1 MGSAISTMP
10 AHALNPDSADFSKL
24 ERPWQ
29 RQSALAKM
37 EMPDDEDNVIELS
50 LDQLKLA
57 TDGIASDV
65 QTSKIWHRLCHTET
79 IAQAFDE
86 LDADNDGI
94 VTRGEL
100 YKAMVG
106 RRKAYFSSL
115 LGGNEWKH
123 ICRIID
129 VDGDGEI
136 TLAELARVVTFTDLE
151 RQDAEAEAAEKK
163 RDKKARKNR
172 RLARTAAS
180 TVVSSP
186 RNTGQ

>member
-1 MGSAISTMP
+1 
-10 AHALNPDSADFSKL
+10 
-24 ERPWQ
+24 
-29 RQSALAKM
+29 M

-57 TDGIASDV
+57 TEGIASHV
-65 QTSKIWHRLCHTET
+65 ETSKIWHRLCHTET

-86 LDADNDGI
+86 LDADDDGV

-100 YKAMVG
+100 YKAIVG
-106 RRKAYFSSL
+106 RRKEHFCRL

-129 VDGDGEI
+129 TDNDGEI
-136 TLAELARVVTFTDLE
+136 TLAELARVITFTDLE
-151 RQDAEAEAAEKK
+151 RQDAEAEAQEK
-163 RDKKARKNR
+163 RRVSKARKNR
-172 RLARTAAS
+172 RIARTAAS

-186 RNTGQ
+186 RSTTQHAEAPF